1 MYSCTN
7 EIWVK
12 LCDKYISEVVQQIY
26 YRSNCATNIYKV
38 VQTNILLSLLV
49 KFINEFVHLIYC
61 RGCATNILL
70 LRMFLQIFY
79 WGCSDKY
86 ITEVVGHICYWCYA
100 TNILPRLCDKYII
113 TEVVPTN
120 MLLRLFRQICYW
132 GCRPY
137 LLLMLGN

>member
-1 MYSCTN
+1 MKFGWS
-7 EIWVK
+7 
-12 LCDKYISEVVQQIY
+12 
-26 YRSNCATNIYKV
+26 CATNIFLRLFNKYITEV
-38 VQTNILLSLLV
+38 IVRQIYIRLFRQIYYCGCRV

-70 LRMFLQIFY
+70 LRLFLQIFY

-100 TNILPRLCDKYII
+100 TIILPRLCDKYII

-120 MLLRLFRQICYW
+120 ILLRLFRQIYYW
-132 GCRPY
+132 GCWPY